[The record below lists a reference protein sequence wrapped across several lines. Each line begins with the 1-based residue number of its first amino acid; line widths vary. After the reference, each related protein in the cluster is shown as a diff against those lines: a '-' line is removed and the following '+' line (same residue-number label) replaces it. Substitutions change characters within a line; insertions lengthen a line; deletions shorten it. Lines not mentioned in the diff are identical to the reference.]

1 MSRIKFGAIAL
12 IFATSI
18 FSPSIIHAQ
27 LEVETG
33 LTLEEYVNDILL
45 GNGIQALNITYQG
58 GNDQLGYVT
67 GAEADFGLQSG
78 LLMSTGGAMEVT
90 QPDGSGNCAFGVGCT
105 DCQGAGTDA
114 DLLSI
119 ANSVPG
125 LIGEAFSVSSVND
138 LSVLEFD
145 FIAAGDTVRFNY
157 LFGSVEYPDN
167 AQATTWLNSAFNDVF
182 AFFLSGPGITGTYQS
197 PPAFPDGAV
206 NIAGVPGT
214 DPILPITVSSVN
226 AGAPGIDAQTE
237 QFFVIDYDGNNSDN
251 VACGMDGF
259 TVPFVAEHEVI
270 CGETYHI
277 KLAIADGTD
286 TGLSSIVVLEEGS
299 FESNAVVQIDLS
311 IDVGGPEANTI
322 YEDCGTATLSFER
335 PVETVLDIQEMVYIN
350 YGNSVATNGVDYGQ
364 PQPDGTLIPLPD
376 SVVFAPYVSIVEFEL
391 TAAIDGIIE
400 GPELVEMEIENVAAC
415 NGGGL
420 TTYFSFYVA
429 EEPPP
434 FEVNGYDTEM
444 CLGDVIELAPL
455 VSGGYGNYT
464 YQWLCNGEEG
474 APYLF
479 DPDVAGP
486 WACEIIVGDTCGMP
500 SESAIIEVEVLQFDP
515 LNVAIDPDAIVLDC
529 NAIVDLQ
536 ANATGGYDPSA
547 GGFYEYD
554 WEDQD
559 GNNLFASWFDPSIL
573 SLSTWQNADE
583 VFLTVTDACGI
594 EATDSVEVTYNI
606 PALVVTVDTAINVL
620 CNDPF
625 SITASATGE
634 DPFNYTWL
642 DGGAWLGWGNPLNWS
657 TSSDESIVLE
667 VSDACGQVETVD
679 IEITVDAPEV
689 IVALPDGLV
698 GPCTEV
704 FNLQADVTSGSGG
717 YQFSWFQNGINMN
730 ENGDNIDVQLSETAT
745 FTVNVDDGCGQN
757 GSDNAQVVIDNP
769 PLVIEL
775 GPDLYRSCIDYT
787 DIEVDIISGAGD
799 YQYNWFVGGEP
810 YDDDDE
816 ITLQSFSTISVGV
829 QVQDGCGGTTDDS
842 LVYHIPDIPI
852 ALDVTP
858 STTICAGDGIWLEA
872 LAMGGEEG
880 FVYYWPSLGTYGPTQ
895 YIAPTQSATYPV
907 IATDICGD
915 EMDVASTIEVQYLF
929 SDFTVSG
936 TEDNENRYTF
946 RATPNPPEPYEGA
959 YAYDWNFGDG
969 VTSDEPIVVH
979 EFDGMSDYTVT
990 LDVTSWVGCTNQ
1002 SYTVVRGPVLLYVPT
1017 AFTPNND
1024 GINDAFKVVGGQI
1037 KDYELWILNRWG
1049 EEVFHSTS
1057 LDDFWMGDVQGGT
1070 HYAENG
1076 IYNWIIRLKGFN
1088 TDAEEF
1094 KGTLQLMR

>member
-1 MSRIKFGAIAL
+1 MNRIQFGAIAL
-12 IFATSI
+12 ILSTAVC
-18 FSPSIIHAQ
+18 SPAIIHAQ

-45 GNGIQALNITYQG
+45 GNGIQAFNITYQG
-58 GNDQLGYVT
+58 GDNQLGYLT
-67 GAEADFGLQSG
+67 GGDDVFSISSG
-78 LLMSTGGAMEVT
+78 LILSCDVAENLEC
-90 QPDGSGNCAFGVGCT
+90 PDEFLACDGCLGNGFS
-105 DCQGAGTDA
+105 DP
-114 DLLSI
+114 DLLDI
-119 ANSVPG
+119 ANSVPD
-125 LIGEAFSVSSVND
+125 LIGESFSVSSVND
-138 LSVLEFD
+138 GCVLEFD
-145 FIAAGDTVRFNY
+145 FIAAGDTVSFDY
-157 LFGSVEYPDN
+157 VFGSDEYE
-167 AQATTWLNSAFNDVF
+167 TWINTQYNDVF
-182 AFFLSGPGITGTYQS
+182 AFFLSGPGITGIYDS
-197 PPAFPDGAV
+197 PAGFPDGSV
-206 NIAGVPGT
+206 NIAGVPNT
-214 DPILPITVSSVN
+214 DPNLPITISSVN
-226 AGAPGIDAQTE
+226 SGTNPE
-237 QFFVIDYDGNNSDN
+237 YYVDN
-251 VACGMDGF
+251 QGGTDVCINGY
-259 TVPFVAEHEVI
+259 TVPFTASYPVE

-277 KLAIADGTD
+277 KLAIADGSD
-286 TGLSSIVVLEEGS
+286 TALESIVVLEEGS

-335 PVETVLDIQEMVYIN
+335 PVETILDIQEMVYIN
-350 YGNSVATNGVDYGQ
+350 YGSSVATNGVDYGQ
-364 PQPDGTLIPLPD
+364 PQPDGTLLPLPD

-391 TAAIDGIIE
+391 TAAIDGVIE

-429 EEPPP
+429 EDPPP

-464 YQWLCNGEEG
+464 YEWLCNGEEG
-474 APYLF
+474 FPFLF
-479 DPDVAGP
+479 EPDVAGL

-515 LNVAIDPDAIVLDC
+515 LSVAIDPDAVVLDC

-536 ANATGGYDPSA
+536 ANATGGYDSAA

-583 VFLTVTDACGI
+583 IFLTVTDACGM

-606 PALVVTVDTAINVL
+606 PALVVTVDEEINVL

-634 DPFNYTWL
+634 GPFNYTWL

-667 VSDACGQVETVD
+667 VSDACGQVEAVD
-679 IEITVDAPEV
+679 IEILVDAPDV
-689 IVALPDGLV
+689 IVSLPDGLI

-717 YQFSWFQNGINMN
+717 YQFSWFQNGINMS
-730 ENGDNIDVQLSETAT
+730 ENGDNIDVQLSETTT
-745 FTVNVDDGCGQN
+745 FTVNVDDGCGQS
-757 GSDNAQVVIDNP
+757 GSDNAQIVIDNP

-775 GPDLYRSCIDYT
+775 GPDLYQSCIDYT
-787 DIEVDIISGAGD
+787 DLEVDVISGAGD

-816 ITLQSFSTISVGV
+816 ITLQSYSTISVGV
-829 QVQDGCGGTTDDS
+829 HVQDGCGGSTNDS

-852 ALDVTP
+852 LLDVTP

-872 LAMGGEEG
+872 MAMGGEEG

-907 IATDICGD
+907 VATDICGD
-915 EMDVASTIEVQYLF
+915 EMDLASTIEVQYLF

-959 YAYDWNFGDG
+959 YAYEWNFGDG
-969 VTSDEPIVVH
+969 VTSDDPIVVH
-979 EFDGMSDYTVT
+979 EFDGLSDYTVT

-1037 KDYELWILNRWG
+1037 KDYELWIINRWG

-1057 LDDFWMGDVQGGT
+1057 LDDFWMGDVQGGS

-1088 TDAEEF
+1088 TDAEEYT
-1094 KGTLQLMR
+1094 GTLQLMR

>member
-1 MSRIKFGAIAL
+1 MNRIQFGAIAL
-12 IFATSI
+12 ILSTAVC
-18 FSPSIIHAQ
+18 SPAIIHAQ

-45 GNGIQALNITYQG
+45 GNGIQAFNITYQG
-58 GNDQLGYVT
+58 GDNQLGYLT
-67 GAEADFGLQSG
+67 GGDDVFSISSG
-78 LLMSTGGAMEVT
+78 LILSCDVAENLEC
-90 QPDGSGNCAFGVGCT
+90 PDEFLACDGCLGNGFS
-105 DCQGAGTDA
+105 DP
-114 DLLSI
+114 DLLDI
-119 ANSVPG
+119 ANSVPD
-125 LIGEAFSVSSVND
+125 LIGESFSVSSVND
-138 LSVLEFD
+138 GCVLEFD
-145 FIAAGDTVRFNY
+145 FIAAGDTVSFDY
-157 LFGSVEYPDN
+157 VFGSDEYE
-167 AQATTWLNSAFNDVF
+167 TWINTQYNDVF
-182 AFFLSGPGITGTYQS
+182 AFFLSGPGITGIYDS
-197 PPAFPDGAV
+197 PAGFPDGSV
-206 NIAGVPGT
+206 NIAGVPNT
-214 DPILPITVSSVN
+214 DPNLPITISSVN
-226 AGAPGIDAQTE
+226 SGTNPE
-237 QFFVIDYDGNNSDN
+237 YYVDN
-251 VACGMDGF
+251 QGGTDVCINGY
-259 TVPFVAEHEVI
+259 TVPFTASYPVE

-277 KLAIADGTD
+277 KLAIADGSD
-286 TGLSSIVVLEEGS
+286 TALESIVVLEEGS

-335 PVETVLDIQEMVYIN
+335 PVETILDIQEMVYIN
-350 YGNSVATNGVDYGQ
+350 YGSSVATNGVDYGQ
-364 PQPDGTLIPLPD
+364 PQPDGTLLPLPD

-391 TAAIDGIIE
+391 TAAIDGVVE

-434 FEVNGYDTEM
+434 FEVNGYDTEV
-444 CLGDVIELAPL
+444 CLGDAIELAPL

-464 YQWLCNGEEG
+464 YEWLCNGEEG
-474 APYLF
+474 APFLF

-486 WACEIIVGDTCGMP
+486 WSCEIIVGDTCGMP

-515 LNVAIDPDAIVLDC
+515 LSVAIDPDAVVLDC

-536 ANATGGYDPSA
+536 ANATGGYDSAA

-583 VFLTVTDACGI
+583 IFLTVTDACGM

-606 PALVVTVDTAINVL
+606 PALVVTVDEEINVL

-634 DPFNYTWL
+634 GPFNYTWL

-667 VSDACGQVETVD
+667 VSDACGQVEAVD
-679 IEITVDAPEV
+679 IEILVDAPDV
-689 IVALPDGLV
+689 IVSLPDGLM

-717 YQFSWFQNGINMN
+717 YQFSWFQNGINMS
-730 ENGDNIDVQLSETAT
+730 ENGDNIDVQLSETTT
-745 FTVNVDDGCGQN
+745 FTVNVDDGCGQS
-757 GSDNAQVVIDNP
+757 GSDNAQIVIDNP

-775 GPDLYRSCIDYT
+775 GPDLYQSCIDYT
-787 DIEVDIISGAGD
+787 DLEVDVISGAGD

-816 ITLQSFSTISVGV
+816 ITLQSYSTISVGV
-829 QVQDGCGGTTDDS
+829 HVQDGCGGSTNDS

-852 ALDVTP
+852 LLDVTP

-872 LAMGGEEG
+872 MAMGGEEG

-907 IATDICGD
+907 VATDICGD
-915 EMDVASTIEVQYLF
+915 EMDLASTIEVQYLF

-959 YAYDWNFGDG
+959 YAYEWNFGDG
-969 VTSDEPIVVH
+969 VTSDDPIVVH
-979 EFDGMSDYTVT
+979 EFDGLSDYTVT

-1037 KDYELWILNRWG
+1037 KDYELWIINRWG

-1057 LDDFWMGDVQGGT
+1057 LDDFWMGDVQGGS

-1088 TDAEEF
+1088 TDAEEYT
-1094 KGTLQLMR
+1094 GTLQLMR